1 MVRWTWKRFATPST
15 TARIEPTGRLQNIGA
30 ELEAI
35 GRDLEGGLEARTLLL
50 KDALIN
56 GQYDP
61 NLEASLVKHRNDWLS
76 ALVKCACQFE

>member
-1 MVRWTWKRFATPST
+1 M
-15 TARIEPTGRLQNIGA
+15 
-30 ELEAI
+30 EAI

-61 NLEASLVKHRNDWLS
+61 NLKASLIRHRNESLRG
-76 ALVKCACQFE
+76 LVKRACQFEQTSRILAAKGLGAAPPASGANAAMT